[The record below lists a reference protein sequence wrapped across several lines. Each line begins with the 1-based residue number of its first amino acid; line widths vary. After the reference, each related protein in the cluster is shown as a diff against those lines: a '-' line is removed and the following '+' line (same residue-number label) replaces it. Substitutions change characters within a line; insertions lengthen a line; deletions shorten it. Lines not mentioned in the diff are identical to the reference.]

1 MSIFVKDP
9 STSQAVRELAKLR
22 GVSLT
27 EAIRDAV
34 QKALVEQQRLKSENF
49 LEAVRRLQA
58 EVAKYPDTGLKA
70 DKAFYDDLSGDI

>member
-9 STSQAVRELAKLR
+9 STSQAVRDLAKLR

-34 QKALVEQQRLKSENF
+34 QKALAEQHRQKKEDF
-49 LEAVRRLQA
+49 LETMRRLQA

-70 DKAFYDDLSGDI
+70 GKAFFDELSGDI

>member
-9 STSQAVRELAKLR
+9 STSQAVRELARLR

-27 EAIRDAV
+27 EAVRDAV
-34 QKALVEQQRLKSENF
+34 QKALAEQQRLKSEDF
-49 LEAVRRLQA
+49 LETVRRLQA
-58 EVAKYPDTGLKA
+58 EVAKYPSTGLKA